1 MIVPFVPTFEGNF
14 AASHVDY
21 RRVLFQGGYQLHPAD
36 PAFTP
41 KTADDPAI
49 LA

>member
-21 RRVLFQGGYQLHPAD
+21 RRVLFRGGTNCTQLTQLSPRKLQMIQQ
-36 PAFTP
+36 F
-41 KTADDPAI
+41 
-49 LA
+49 